1 MASSES
7 NDSDRRVVLLAE
19 DLVRRWMPDFAT
31 RDWGARL
38 RLLNEMHEQLLED
51 LGDLDLYC
59 AVSPIFIRQL
69 IDELADG
76 PINSV
81 AQAHI
86 YANSADEE
94 HRRAAGEWL
103 AHHPLPGTASR

>member
-1 MASSES
+1 
-7 NDSDRRVVLLAE
+7 
-19 DLVRRWMPDFAT
+19 MPDFAT
-31 RDWGARL
+31 RDWSARL

-51 LGDLDLYC
+51 LGDLDIYC

-69 IDELADG
+69 VHALADG
-76 PINSV
+76 PITSI

-94 HRRAAGEWL
+94 HRRAAGQWL
-103 AHHPLPGTASR
+103 ALHAPARSR